1 MGPACR
7 SMMRLVGGYILLALG
22 MFSLSR
28 VGLSL
33 WEFDRVGTAGMI
45 PVVLQGVRIDLVVI
59 GASLLLPG
67 VLIPLFGTGEKGLSL
82 IQKAAPIYF
91 STLLTLF
98 FFLELSTPSFISQ
111 YDVRPNILFVE
122 YLKYPREVF
131 DTLWGEFRLQL
142 VLSFVL
148 VPAVWIGSLKLLS
161 SSMRRVQPWSWRS
174 GLVLALLVPL
184 ASGFA
189 VRSSLGHRPVNPA
202 SVAFSND
209 TMANDLPLNSTYSL
223 GYAVSQMRHDREGGI
238 KYGSLPEERIVE
250 IIRGD
255 MHVGAADFVPGD
267 QPTLH
272 HVRGTERKV
281 ADSLVVI
288 LLESVGAEFVGAL
301 GGPPLTPNLDRLTRE
316 GIWFDNLYATGTR
329 SVRGIEA
336 VVTGFLPTSARSVV
350 KLNGTQN
357 NFFTFARMLKE
368 QHFSTAFHYGGEAHF
383 DNMRRF
389 FMNNGFDRV
398 VEQRDYRNPAFTGSW
413 GVSDE
418 DLFAEA
424 ARQIEAEQEPFF
436 KLIFTSSNHSPFE
449 YPDGRIEPY
458 DAEKQTVNNAVK
470 YTDYALGAFIER
482 MKQSPAW
489 DHTLF
494 LIVSDHNSRVY
505 GDALIPVD
513 RFHVPA
519 LILGGGVQARRVGAV
534 ASQIDLLPTILPL
547 LGVEGDSPAVGVDLL
562 SPEHARC
569 AGRAVMQFND
579 VQGFLEGEHLVVL
592 RKGMQ
597 PEEFEWKDHRLVQE
611 PVRQDLEEKA
621 EAYALWPRLALTR
634 GWYRAVL

>member
-1 MGPACR
+1 M
-7 SMMRLVGGYILLALG
+7 
-22 MFSLSR
+22 SR
-28 VGLSL
+28 
-33 WEFDRVGTAGMI
+33 RARAM
-45 PVVLQGVRIDLVVI
+45 
-59 GASLLLPG
+59 
-67 VLIPLFGTGEKGLSL
+67 
-82 IQKAAPIYF
+82 
-91 STLLTLF
+91 
-98 FFLELSTPSFISQ
+98 
-111 YDVRPNILFVE
+111 
-122 YLKYPREVF
+122 
-131 DTLWGEFRLQL
+131 
-142 VLSFVL
+142 
-148 VPAVWIGSLKLLS
+148 
-161 SSMRRVQPWSWRS
+161 QPWSWR
-174 GLVLALLVPL
+174 GALTLSFLIPL
-184 ASGFA
+184 ICVVSI
-189 VRSSLGHRPVNPA
+189 RSSLGHRPVNPA

-209 TMANDLPLNSTYSL
+209 TMANDLPLNSIYSL
-223 GYAVSQMRHDREGGI
+223 GYAVSQMRHDKDGGI
-238 KYGSLPEERIVE
+238 KYGTLSDERVLEVIK
-250 IIRGD
+250 GD
-255 MHVGAADFVPGD
+255 MHVDAADFVPGD
-267 QPTLH
+267 EPTLH
-272 HVRGTERKV
+272 HLHKGDRKV
-281 ADSLVVI
+281 ADSLVVV

-301 GGPPLTPNLDRLTRE
+301 GGPPLTPNLDRLTQE

-357 NFFTFARMLKE
+357 NFFTFARLLEE
-368 QHFSTAFHYGGEAHF
+368 QHLATAFNYGGEAHF

-389 FMNNGFDRV
+389 FMNNGFDSV
-398 VEQRDYRNPAFTGSW
+398 VEQKDYRNPAFTGSW

-418 DLFAEA
+418 DLFAKA
-424 ARQIEAEQEPFF
+424 AEQIEAEREPFF

-494 LIVSDHNSRVY
+494 LIVADHNSRVY
-505 GDALIPVD
+505 GDALLPVD
-513 RFHVPA
+513 RFHIPA
-519 LILGGGVQARRVGAV
+519 LILGGGVEPQRVSTV

-562 SPEHARC
+562 SPEHALC

-579 VQGFLEGEHLVVL
+579 VQGYLEGEHLVVL

-597 PEEFEWKDHRLVQE
+597 PEEFSWKDHRLMLE
-611 PVRQDLEEKA
+611 PVRDDLEEKA
-621 EAYALWPRLALTR
+621 EAYALWPRLALNH